1 MSYPKIISHTHFA
14 RAFDWESHHE
24 MPKEV
29 EYFDSQ
35 ASAAASLGLD
45 IYDIREA
52 KTQGCCAFRS
62 GRVYRGPLLEWMEA
76 KRAKAQKV
84 IPPGANARRVAIAET
99 IIAIARAFEAEA
111 ITREQYFD
119 QTTELVEAAG
129 DREILTGW
137 IQNQF
142 DWLCES
148 FPNIADAW
156 KEHPNVMQWLHEL
169 ASFRGQRKRLKR
181 AKS

>member
-1 MSYPKIISHTHFA
+1 
-14 RAFDWESHHE
+14 
-24 MPKEV
+24 
-29 EYFDSQ
+29 
-35 ASAAASLGLD
+35 
-45 IYDIREA
+45 
-52 KTQGCCAFRS
+52 
-62 GRVYRGPLLEWMEA
+62 MEA

-84 IPPGANARRVAIAET
+84 IPPGANARRVAIAEA
-99 IIAIARAFEAEA
+99 IIAIARAFDAEA
-111 ITREQYFD
+111 ITREQYLD
-119 QTTELVEAAG
+119 HTTELVEATG
-129 DREILTGW
+129 DKEILTGW
-137 IQNQF
+137 IRNQF